1 MIAVVLVVVVGL
13 VGAGLVGAVA
23 FTVSKRSDS
32 GSSSAAEPAPPPPA
46 PSGSLPASPAGLE
59 RYYDQTLA
67 WRSCG
72 DNECTRL
79 QVPLDYADPA
89 GRSISIAVVR
99 VPASD
104 RANRIGQLVV
114 NPGGPGGSG
123 IDYAEGGRNTF
134 GAALTRVY
142 DIVGFDPRGVGKS
155 TPVQCLG
162 QKQTDAYV
170 SSDPDPD
177 TAAEVRAF
185 ETLNRAF
192 GQACLQRSGELAAH
206 VSTLEAAKDIDVLRA
221 AIGEPKLDYLGA
233 SYGTYLGST
242 YADLFPT
249 HVGRMV
255 LDGALDP
262 ALSNEQ
268 LTFVQAKGFQTALDA
283 YLADCVS
290 RGSCPLG
297 SSVEEGG
304 QRLRQF
310 LDQLDAKPLPTGTSR
325 PLTEGLGVYGVILP
339 LYFKAGWPILTQ
351 ALNLAFRGDGSALL
365 QLADQ
370 YNERSPDGF
379 ETNFVQA
386 ILAINCLDH
395 PDSTPLTEVPAK
407 AAELEKISPTFGRFF
422 AFGLTA
428 CKDWPVGSKR
438 PSTAPTAAGAPPIV
452 VIGTTRDPATP
463 YSMAVSLAEELESG
477 TLITREGD
485 GHTGFRVGNQ
495 CVDGAVTRYLLRGTP
510 PRAGLTC

>member
-1 MIAVVLVVVVGL
+1 MSYPPPHQPPPPRRGNSTTLVVIAVVLVVVVGL

-23 FTVSKRSDS
+23 FTMSKRDSS
-32 GSSSAAEPAPPPPA
+32 GSSSSTASAPAPAPS
-46 PSGSLPASPAGLE
+46 PSGSLPAAPAGLE
-59 RYYDQTLA
+59 KYYDQELA

-72 DNECTRL
+72 DNECSRL
-79 QVPLDYADPA
+79 RVPLDYADPS

-99 VPASD
+99 VPATD

-185 ETLNRAF
+185 EALNRAF
-192 GQACLQRSGELAAH
+192 GQACAQHSGELAAH
-206 VSTLEAAKDIDVLRA
+206 LSTIEAAKDIDVLRA
-221 AIGEPKLDYLGA
+221 ALGEPRLDYLGA

-283 YLADCVS
+283 YLADCIS

-297 SSVEEGG
+297 TSVAQGG

-310 LDQLDAKPLPTGTSR
+310 LDQLDAKPLPTGTDR
-325 PLTEGLGVYGVILP
+325 PLTEGARGVRRDP
-339 LYFKAGWPILTQ
+339 A
-351 ALNLAFRGDGSALL
+351 ALL
-365 QLADQ
+365 QGRLADPHPGAEPGLPRRRQ
-370 YNERSPDGF
+370 RVAPARRP
-379 ETNFVQA
+379 VQQ
-386 ILAINCLDH
+386 
-395 PDSTPLTEVPAK
+395 PWT
-407 AAELEKISPTFGRFF
+407 
-422 AFGLTA
+422 
-428 CKDWPVGSKR
+428 
-438 PSTAPTAAGAPPIV
+438 
-452 VIGTTRDPATP
+452 
-463 YSMAVSLAEELESG
+463 
-477 TLITREGD
+477 
-485 GHTGFRVGNQ
+485 
-495 CVDGAVTRYLLRGTP
+495 
-510 PRAGLTC
+510 